1 MLSEDVA
8 LCNVYLVHTNLV
20 DLLFI
25 NPSVVD
31 VIAMQILFATFR
43 GQ

>member
-1 MLSEDVA
+1 MISEDVA
-8 LCNVYLVHTNLV
+8 LCIVYLVHTNPV
-20 DLLFI
+20 NLLFR